1 LIDCTFLSF
10 TSRSSSRPGPAPGGA
25 EGLLA
30 CARRRSKAARCH
42 LLPVEEGDGIPQRL
56 IDCQRLLREALL
68 RLCISGEFQ
77 PKYKV
82 GLTERTN
89 GRMSLFSPD
98 FEPKNDSTLP
108 RWAGRPPVSGSGDG
122 EKWDAAEN
130 EEDPRAALGGNG
142 GVLCRCRCDVTL
154 REPLRVELGQVP

>member
-1 LIDCTFLSF
+1 MLVDRLYFSFFYITFKFSAGPGSGRCRGSVSMCKKTLKG
-10 TSRSSSRPGPAPGGA
+10 SSLPSI
-25 EGLLA
+25 
-30 CARRRSKAARCH
+30 ARRGRRRNSST
-42 LLPVEEGDGIPQRL
+42 
-56 IDCQRLLREALL
+56 DCQRLLREALL

-108 RWAGRPPVSGSGDG
+108 RWAGRPPVSGFGDG
-122 EKWDAAEN
+122 EKWDAAES